1 MQKQKTSQ
9 TIDVIFVL
17 VLFCTFAAAILM
29 VLLTGASS
37 YKGIVAT
44 MEEHY
49 EERTALSYIEAKAH
63 HYDLDGAIAVGQY
76 ADQNALQLQ
85 EKVNGRS
92 YSTWI
97 YYYDGYVRELFCE
110 DGLQLTPDTGQ
121 KIIEAQAFAA
131 EYIEDNL
138 LRVVCTG
145 KSGNQAELF
154 LHIRS
159 IDRGGQML

>member
-1 MQKQKTSQ
+1 MRKQKTSQ

-37 YKGIVAT
+37 YKEIVAT

-49 EERTALSYIEAKAH
+49 EERTALSYIEAKVH
-63 HYDLDGAIAVGQY
+63 HYDLDGAVAVGRY
-76 ADQNALQLQ
+76 ADRNGLRLQ
-85 EKVNGRS
+85 ETVNGRS

-110 DGLQLTPDTGQ
+110 DGLELMPDTGQ
-121 KIIEAQAFAA
+121 KIIEAQSFIA
-131 EYIEDNL
+131 EKIKDDL
-138 LRVVCTG
+138 FRIVCTG

-159 IDRGGQML
+159 IGRGGEQP